1 MPKKPIRSGK
11 NTSKG
16 NDPTTDYAVEV
27 VEGRRIAGPYVRAAA
42 RRHLDDLEHGQE
54 RGLRFNL
61 DAAAEA
67 LGFFPDCLM
76 VEFEGEVV
84 PFDLMPEQTF
94 VVGSIF
100 GWQRRDGDRW
110 VRRFTSAYIEGG
122 KGSGKTPL
130 AAGIGLLMMLADG
143 EMSAEVYAA
152 GSKRDQAMIL
162 FSDAVS
168 MAQRSPQINALH
180 LVFSGKNPVW
190 QMTDRSTNSKF
201 RPLSSDKKKSGLR
214 VHCGLVDELQEHQ
227 DRYTV
232 DILKD
237 GFKARKQPLLFVITN
252 SGFDRASI
260 CWEWHEHA
268 CAVVEGLR
276 EDDQLFAYVM
286 ALDDADDPLEDE
298 SCWPKTNPGLGRTIT
313 LQYLRQQVSEANQIP
328 GRENQV
334 RRLNFCQWTDA
345 DLGWMTRNSW
355 KSIEEELVEFKKPKL
370 GSLIGGGAAIAPG
383 FLGAMCYLGL
393 DLAYA
398 FDLAA
403 LAFLF
408 PEGERL
414 IGWIEYFTAAET
426 AAAREKKDAVPYVQ
440 WIGQGLIHGVPGKV
454 IRKEHIAA
462 RIAEA
467 SGQFDIRFAAFDR
480 YRHKELD
487 QEMAE
492 LGVDVPWIEHPQG
505 FRRAGQ
511 LPFPQYRGTDGKAMD
526 NPLWMPDSI
535 EKLEARIIEKT
546 IGIQPS
552 PVTRQ
557 QVSSVVTR
565 QDPKG
570 TGGRI
575 FNKAKAVG
583 RIDGIVALAMAD
595 GAAEMRLP
603 TMDISGFLKRP
614 VMS

>member
-1 MPKKPIRSGK
+1 
-11 NTSKG
+11 
-16 NDPTTDYAVEV
+16 
-27 VEGRRIAGPYVRAAA
+27 
-42 RRHLDDLEHGQE
+42 
-54 RGLRFNL
+54 
-61 DAAAEA
+61 
-67 LGFFPDCLM
+67 
-76 VEFEGEVV
+76 
-84 PFDLMPEQTF
+84 
-94 VVGSIF
+94 
-100 GWQRRDGDRW
+100 
-110 VRRFTSAYIEGG
+110 
-122 KGSGKTPL
+122 
-130 AAGIGLLMMLADG
+130 
-143 EMSAEVYAA
+143 
-152 GSKRDQAMIL
+152 
-162 FSDAVS
+162 
-168 MAQRSPQINALH
+168 
-180 LVFSGKNPVW
+180 
-190 QMTDRSTNSKF
+190 MTDRSTNSKF

-345 DLGWMTRNSW
+345 DLGWMTRNAW

-370 GSLIGGGAAIAPG
+370 GSLTGGGAAIAPG
-383 FLGAMCYLGL
+383 FQGAMCYLGL

-408 PEGERL
+408 PEDGRL
-414 IGWIEYFTAAET
+414 VGWIEYFTPAET
-426 AAAREKKDAVPYVQ
+426 AKAREKKDAVPYVQ

-454 IRKEHIAA
+454 IRKEHISA

-467 SGQFDIRFAAFDR
+467 VGSVRYPLRGVRSVSSQRARSGNGRARRRRSMDR
-480 YRHKELD
+480 APARLP
-487 QEMAE
+487 A
-492 LGVDVPWIEHPQG
+492 
-505 FRRAGQ
+505 RGQ
-511 LPFPQYRGTDGKAMD
+511 LPHPQYAGPMGRRSTIRYGCRTRSRSSRRGSSKRRSEFSRRRSRVSKSRASSHVRTRRGREAAS
-526 NPLWMPDSI
+526 LT
-535 EKLEARIIEKT
+535 KL
-546 IGIQPS
+546 
-552 PVTRQ
+552 RQ
-557 QVSSVVTR
+557 
-565 QDPKG
+565 
-570 TGGRI
+570 
-575 FNKAKAVG
+575 
-583 RIDGIVALAMAD
+583 
-595 GAAEMRLP
+595 
-603 TMDISGFLKRP
+603 SGELT
-614 VMS
+614 V

>member
-1 MPKKPIRSGK
+1 
-11 NTSKG
+11 
-16 NDPTTDYAVEV
+16 
-27 VEGRRIAGPYVRAAA
+27 
-42 RRHLDDLEHGQE
+42 
-54 RGLRFNL
+54 
-61 DAAAEA
+61 
-67 LGFFPDCLM
+67 M

-84 PFDLMPEQTF
+84 PFDLMPEQAF

-130 AAGIGLLMMLADG
+130 AAGIGLLMMLADD

-162 FSDAVS
+162 FSDAVA
-168 MAQRSPQINALH
+168 MAQRSPQISALH

-190 QMTDRSTNSKF
+190 QITDRSTNSKF

-214 VHCGLVDELQEHQ
+214 VHCGLVDELHEHQ

-232 DILKD
+232 DMLKD

-252 SGFDRASI
+252 SGFDRATV

-370 GSLIGGGAAIAPG
+370 GSLLGGGAAIAPG

-408 PEGERL
+408 PEKAKADRL
-414 IGWIEYFTAAET
+414 DRVFYSGRDCGR
-426 AAAREKKDAVPYVQ
+426 AREKGRRPLCAMDRSGLDSRRSGEGHPQRTHRGADRRGLGSIRYPLRGVRSLPSQRARSGNGRARRRRSMDRASARLPARGTAAVPAISRDR
-440 WIGQGLIHGVPGKV
+440 WEG
-454 IRKEHIAA
+454 A
-462 RIAEA
+462 RQ
-467 SGQFDIRFAAFDR
+467 S
-480 YRHKELD
+480 
-487 QEMAE
+487 
-492 LGVDVPWIEHPQG
+492 
-505 FRRAGQ
+505 
-511 LPFPQYRGTDGKAMD
+511 AMD
-526 NPLWMPDSI
+526 AGLDR
-535 EKLEARIIEKT
+535 EARGADHRKDDRNSAVAGNTSASLERRHT
-546 IGIQPS
+546 SGPEG
-552 PVTRQ
+552 
-557 QVSSVVTR
+557 
-565 QDPKG
+565 D
-570 TGGRI
+570 GR
-575 FNKAKAVG
+575 AH
-583 RIDGIVALAMAD
+583 L
-595 GAAEMRLP
+595 
-603 TMDISGFLKRP
+603 
-614 VMS
+614 